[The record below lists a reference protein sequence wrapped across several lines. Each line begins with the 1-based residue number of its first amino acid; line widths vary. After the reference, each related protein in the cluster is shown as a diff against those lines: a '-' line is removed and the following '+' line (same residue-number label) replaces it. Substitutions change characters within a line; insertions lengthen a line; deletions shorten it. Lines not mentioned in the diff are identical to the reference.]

1 MNVRE
6 FLFSPAIEF
15 VKISEHTDKLI
26 KKCCSGNRVIDLLLH
41 FPSSIVNRTSDI
53 NNFHDKEKLTLVVR
67 VLRHAAPD
75 GGSSP
80 YKIYVAAEDEELQL
94 VFFHYNAYYLRK
106 TFPVDG
112 VLCVSGDARRT
123 IGGLQIAHPDVVTQP
138 SYAQYH
144 IGAEAIYPLT
154 TGLQNKTLSYVIST
168 LVKSLPKIPEYIPE
182 DILKKYSLMNF
193 TDAINAIHH
202 PENMS
207 DIITMTPARKRIAID
222 ELLANQ
228 IRLRQIRKSME
239 EHASGIVTEN
249 GTLTKKLK
257 LPFKL
262 TRDQISCLKDIRLD
276 LASAKPMNRLIQGD
290 VGSGK
295 TIVAFI
301 SMLIIIE
308 NRFQA
313 VLLAPTEILAMQH
326 YTTMKNL
333 AKDLGINIDIMLGSN
348 RRIREKQIDDLKNNT
363 TQLLIGTHAV
373 LEDNIEFSHLGLVV
387 IDEQHRF
394 GVMQRA
400 RVIKKCHY
408 TNVLAMSATPI
419 PRTLLLGCYG
429 DLDVSTIKTKP
440 VGRKPIETSVIGVSK
455 IKDLVTR
462 LKEIDS
468 QIYWVCPVIEESEEL
483 TDVTT
488 RCEYLNGVFSAQD
501 VKILHGKMKP
511 KEKDDTINSFK
522 RGEFKVLVSTTVIE
536 VGVDIPNANVMVIE
550 HAERFG
556 LSQLHQLRGRV
567 GRGTDSSYCV
577 LLYHN
582 PVSKVGRERLNL
594 MRKTTD
600 GFLLSEEDLK
610 LRGAGDILGKEQS
623 GFNSLR
629 FSEFTDNSSLIEI
642 AEEITN
648 TMDLQSE
655 QTAFLCDMFNRIEN
669 DAGVI
674 Y

>member
-1 MNVRE
+1 
-6 FLFSPAIEF
+6 
-15 VKISEHTDKLI
+15 
-26 KKCCSGNRVIDLLLH
+26 
-41 FPSSIVNRTSDI
+41 
-53 NNFHDKEKLTLVVR
+53 
-67 VLRHAAPD
+67 
-75 GGSSP
+75 
-80 YKIYVAAEDEELQL
+80 
-94 VFFHYNAYYLRK
+94 
-106 TFPVDG
+106 
-112 VLCVSGDARRT
+112 
-123 IGGLQIAHPDVVTQP
+123 
-138 SYAQYH
+138 
-144 IGAEAIYPLT
+144 
-154 TGLQNKTLSYVIST
+154 
-168 LVKSLPKIPEYIPE
+168 
-182 DILKKYSLMNF
+182 
-193 TDAINAIHH
+193 
-202 PENMS
+202 MS

-249 GTLTKKLK
+249 GNLTGKLK
-257 LPFKL
+257 LPFEL
-262 TRDQISCLKDIRLD
+262 TPDQINCLSDIRRD

-308 NRFQA
+308 NGFQA

-348 RRIREKQIDDLKNNT
+348 RRIRAKQIENLKNNT

-373 LEDNIEFSHLGLVV
+373 LENDIEFSNLGLVV

-429 DLDVSTIKTKP
+429 DLDASTIKTKP

-455 IKDLVTR
+455 INDLVAR
-462 LKEIDS
+462 LKDIDS

-488 RCEYLNGVFSAQD
+488 RCEYLNSVFSAQD
-501 VKILHGKMKP
+501 VKSLHGKMKP
-511 KEKDDTINSFK
+511 KEKDDIINSFK
-522 RGEFKVLVSTTVIE
+522 SGEFKVLVSTTVIE

-577 LLYHN
+577 LLYHT

-594 MRKTTD
+594 MRDTTD

-655 QTAFLCDMFNRIEN
+655 DTAFLCDMFNRIEN
-669 DAGVI
+669 VTGVI
-674 Y
+674 V